1 MIIDDESEALEEE
14 EDESSNGDHENNVTD
29 HTMWRIKMPSLET
42 VENLTWNSRYEE
54 RTYEDLCY
62 VTFSSEV
69 IWFFTIFFSSLLRL
83 LFSSVVRLL
92 LDFITLLG
100 KRCEWYWVVD
110 FSEHRQTDE
119 RR

>member
-1 MIIDDESEALEEE
+1 MWSNNNHESENEDLSKSTANAANHAIIDGESEGLEE

-29 HTMWRIKMPSLET
+29 HTLWRIKMPSLET

-69 IWFFTIFFSSLLRL
+69 IGVFQIVFSFSLCC
-83 LFSSVVRLL
+83 
-92 LDFITLLG
+92 G
-100 KRCEWYWVVD
+100 
-110 FSEHRQTDE
+110 
-119 RR
+119 